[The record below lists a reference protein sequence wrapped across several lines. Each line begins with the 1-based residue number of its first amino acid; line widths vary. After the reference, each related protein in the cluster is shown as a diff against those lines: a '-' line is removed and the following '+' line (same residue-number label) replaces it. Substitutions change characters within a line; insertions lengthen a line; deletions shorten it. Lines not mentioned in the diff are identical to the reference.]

1 MSEVVMY
8 GAARPLPPE
17 DDAPPKVRRIGDV
30 RRVGP
35 ELVGSTYETKI
46 ILPGAPVTEPE
57 TEPDKAAG
65 AETAGDAPDGAAAGG
80 DAAPSAPVEAPTG
93 RRSGR

>member
-8 GAARPLPPE
+8 GAARPLPE
-17 DDAPPKVRRIGDV
+17 DGAPPKVRRIGDV

-46 ILPGAPVTEPE
+46 ILPGAPVTEPQGNS
-57 TEPDKAAG
+57 AAN
-65 AETAGDAPDGAAAGG
+65 
-80 DAAPSAPVEAPTG
+80 SALSPT
-93 RRSGR
+93 SGRARARTVDVICQTVG